1 MPGGV
6 SCEEAHPKFAEPRGY
21 GAIAPRAHEVISLTL
36 LYWGYLRFMTKHLIN
51 GLIGFL
57 TFAILS
63 SNASYLGS
71 AKASS
76 TVIPAFVQ
84 TSPAAGSPAPSPL
97 ADACVAPARAVLQDQ
112 DSSDHQVPWKR
123 NGADKVII
131 TFETKNMP
139 ADWVAELE
147 KGVAAWNRSACLD
160 TKLVETCQPNT
171 NCVTVT
177 VGDGA
182 GSDGNFDAVE
192 SGGFTTAG
200 HIDLLSTLAGGE
212 RTNVT
217 IHEMGHA
224 VGLAHRLTER
234 VLMNGDTYDD
244 VFDPDEID
252 FQNLLVSY
260 GGELQQQKKK
270 SWINW
275 LRNLWN

>member
-1 MPGGV
+1 
-6 SCEEAHPKFAEPRGY
+6 
-21 GAIAPRAHEVISLTL
+21 
-36 LYWGYLRFMTKHLIN
+36 MTKHLIN

-63 SNASYLGS
+63 SNASYLVS
-71 AKASS
+71 AQASS

-84 TSPAAGSPAPSPL
+84 TSPAAGSPAPSPS
-97 ADACVAPARAVLQDQ
+97 ADACVAPAGAVLQDQ

-123 NGADKVII
+123 NGTAKVVI
-131 TFETKNMP
+131 TFETKNVL

-177 VGDGA
+177 VADRA
-182 GSDGNFDAVE
+182 RSDGNFDAVE
-192 SGGFTTAG
+192 SGGFTTSG
-200 HIDLLSTLAGGE
+200 HIDLLSTLTGGE

-260 GGELQQQKKK
+260 GGELQQQRKKT
-270 SWINW
+270 WIDW